1 MRVALA
7 QISSVVGDYDGNVRL
22 VEEAAAR
29 AVSAGCQ
36 VLVAPELALSG
47 YPPRDLLERTD
58 FVDDGLEAL
67 ETLAGRLPPALEVVV
82 GFVDRVAGGR
92 PLRNAVAL
100 VRDGRVVAVRH
111 KRLLPTY
118 DVFDEDRYFGPAD
131 ELSPVTLGDE
141 PAALTICEDIWGG
154 SALRGGSRYSDDP
167 VAELVA
173 AGARLVVNVSASPW
187 RLGKEREREELL
199 VAVARR
205 HGVPVLYANQ
215 VGGNDE
221 LLFDGGSLFVDA
233 SGTVVARGAA
243 FSDDLVVCDLAEPGR
258 SAPLHPPVT
267 PDEEAVRRAVVMG
280 IRDYASRCGFSDV
293 VLGLSGGIDSAL
305 VCALAAEAVGREHVL
320 AVAMP
325 SRYSSEGS
333 LTDARAL
340 AASLGVRLLERPIEG
355 PFSALL
361 ELLADDLAGRPPDVT
376 EENLQARVRGTLVMA
391 LSNRTGSL
399 ALNTGNKSELA
410 VGYCTL
416 YGDMVG
422 GLAPIGDLPKTLVY
436 RVARH
441 LDTSAGREVIPK
453 AILDK
458 APSAELRP
466 DQQDTDSLPP
476 YDVLDE
482 VLERYVVRGE
492 PAETIVA
499 AGVPEDVV
507 ARVVALVVGSE
518 YKRRQAPP
526 ALRVTS
532 KAFGM
537 GRRMPIARRRTRAR
551 ERAWG
556 TGTGTG

>member
-1 MRVALA
+1 VRVALA
-7 QISSVVGDYDGNVRL
+7 QISPVVGDYAGNVARI
-22 VEEAAAR
+22 ERAAEAACD
-29 AVSAGCQ
+29 AGCQ

-47 YPPRDLLERTD
+47 YPPLDLLERSD
-58 FVDDGLEAL
+58 FVEAGLAALQVLADRLPRGLEAV
-67 ETLAGRLPPALEVVV
+67 A
-82 GFVDRVAGGR
+82 GFVDLVSGPR
-92 PLRNAVAL
+92 PLRNAAAL
-100 VRDGRVVAVRH
+100 IREGRVVAVRH

-131 ELSPVTLGDE
+131 ELSPTDLAGG
-141 PAALTICEDIWGG
+141 PAALTICEDIWSG

-173 AGARLVVNVSASPW
+173 AGARLVVNISASPW
-187 RLGKEREREELL
+187 RLGKAREREALL
-199 VAVARR
+199 SGVAAH

-233 SGTVVARGAA
+233 HGEVVARGAA
-243 FSDDLVVCDLAEPGR
+243 FTEDLVVCDLDEPAR
-258 SAPLHPPVT
+258 SGPLHERVT
-267 PDEEAVRRAVVMG
+267 PDEEAVRRAIEMG
-280 IRDYASRCGFSDV
+280 IRDYAARCGFSDV
-293 VLGLSGGIDSAL
+293 VLGLSGGVDSAL
-305 VCALAAEAVGREHVL
+305 VCALAAEALGPERVL

-333 LTDARAL
+333 LTDAREL
-340 AASLGVRLLERPIEG
+340 AANLGVRLLERPIEG
-355 PFSALL
+355 PFVALL
-361 ELLADDLAGRPPDVT
+361 ELLADDLGGGTSGLT

-391 LSNRTGSL
+391 LSNQTGAL
-399 ALNTGNKSELA
+399 ALNTGNKSESA

-422 GLAPIGDLPKTLVY
+422 GLAPIGDLPKGLVY

-441 LDTSAGREVIPK
+441 LNAGREVIPR

-458 APSAELRP
+458 EPSAELRP
-466 DQQDTDSLPP
+466 DQRDTDSLPP

-482 VLERYVVRGE
+482 VLERWVVRCE
-492 PAETIVA
+492 PVEAIVA
-499 AGVPEDVV
+499 AGVPAAEV
-507 ARVVALVVGSE
+507 ARVVALVEGSE

-537 GRRMPIARRRTRAR
+537 GRRMPIARRRSRA
-551 ERAWG
+551 
-556 TGTGTG
+556 